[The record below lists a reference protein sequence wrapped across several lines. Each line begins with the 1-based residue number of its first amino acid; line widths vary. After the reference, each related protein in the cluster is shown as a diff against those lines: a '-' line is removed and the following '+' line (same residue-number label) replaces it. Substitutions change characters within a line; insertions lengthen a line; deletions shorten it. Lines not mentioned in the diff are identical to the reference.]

1 MNLSFHCES
10 VNQGQYYQFCEIVI
24 KIKEGD
30 VSKDSNI
37 ALTHRKHSMQFM
49 VIIISNYIVSI

>member
-1 MNLSFHCES
+1 MNLSFQCES

-30 VSKDSNI
+30 VSEDSNS
-37 ALTHRKHSMQFM
+37 THT
-49 VIIISNYIVSI
+49 